1 LQTVISVLPLRKNRT
16 NLTTEATKKD
26 KNANQIGKENI
37 MQQNSLIPLEIIS
50 GVVVFIVTLR
60 VAFALIMDGK
70 IF

>member
-1 LQTVISVLPLRKNRT
+1 VNSIHIKPRNRASLRLETSINKI
-16 NLTTEATKKD
+16 
-26 KNANQIGKENI
+26 ANKLGKENI
-37 MQQNSLIPLEIIS
+37 MQQNSLLPLEIIS